1 VNIQLQEEIME
12 SFVRKHAKQIIGL
25 ITGFDRLVFRGV
37 LRTLSYVGGMMMYLG
52 MAGVLLK
59 DFAEHALSMTS
70 KIKEASLE
78 VARIANRPIIYLPSS
93 QTSKEDAARG
103 IAAKDGISTGLVC
116 VLTSVEPCLSYE
128 IFRNRETK
136 HLELQPR
143 WRKCLHLYHYQIH
156 PQLGFMHARI
166 QTWFPFNIQ
175 ICINGREW
183 LSRQMNAAG
192 LAYRRRDNCFPWI
205 EDPIRAQFLMES
217 QLKANWPELLNPI
230 VRQINPIHNT
240 LFKAFPIDYYWTVH
254 QSEWATDIMFR
265 DSAALA
271 DLYPSLVHHGITT
284 FGSPDV
290 MRFLGRKPVL
300 HPAFNGQVISD
311 YKDRAEGVRIKH
323 RLNHNSIKV
332 YDKEGSILRV
342 ETTINDP
349 QDFKVFRPKEGEPEG
364 EKDWRPMRKGVA
376 DLHRR
381 AEVSEAANERYVQA
395 LASVEETTPLSKL
408 AEPLCQPVQW
418 KGKRV
423 RALNLHCPED
433 ASLLQAISRG
443 EFAINGFRNR
453 DLQVILFPN
462 QNADQKQR
470 RRVSAIVTRKLRIL
484 RAHGLVKKVAHTHRY
499 LLTDKGRTAITT
511 ILAARNAD
519 ANSLTKLAA

>member
-1 VNIQLQEEIME
+1 ME
-12 SFVRKHAKQIIGL
+12 SFVSKHAEQIIGV
-25 ITGFDRLVFRGV
+25 ISGFDRLVFRGV
-37 LRTLSYVGGMMMYLG
+37 LRALSYVGGMMMYLG

-59 DFAEHALSMTS
+59 DFAEHALAMT
-70 KIKEASLE
+70 KTIKEASLE
-78 VARIANRPIIYLPSS
+78 VARSAHRPIIYLPSS
-93 QTSKEDAARG
+93 QTSKEDTAHG
-103 IAAKDGISTGLVC
+103 IAAKDGITTGLVC

-183 LSRQMNAAG
+183 LSRQMDAAG
-192 LAYRRRDNCFPWI
+192 LTYRRQDNCFPWI
-205 EDPIRAQFLMES
+205 EDPIVAQSLMES
-217 QLKANWPELLNPI
+217 QLEVNWPQLLHPI
-230 VRQINPIHNT
+230 VRQINPVHDS
-240 LFKAFPIDYYWTVH
+240 LFEAFPIDYYWSVH
-254 QSEWATDIMFR
+254 QSEWATDIMFGDR
-265 DSAALA
+265 AALA
-271 DLYPSLVHHGITT
+271 ALYPTLVHQAITT

-290 MRFLGRKPVL
+290 MRFLGRKPL
-300 HPAFNGQVISD
+300 IHPSFKGQVVSD
-311 YKDRAEGVRIKH
+311 YKDRTEGVRVKH

-349 QDFKVFRPKEGEPEG
+349 ADFKVFRPREGKPED
-364 EKDWRPMRKGVA
+364 EKDWLPMRKGIA

-381 AEVSEAANERYVQA
+381 AQVSEAANERYVQA
-395 LASVEETTPLSKL
+395 LASVEETTPLGKL

-423 RALNLHCPED
+423 RALNLHCPEEV
-433 ASLLQAISRG
+433 SLLEAISRG

-453 DLQVILFPN
+453 DLQAILFPTPTSN
-462 QNADQKQR
+462 QKEH

-499 LLTDKGRTAITT
+499 LLTDKGLTAITT

-519 ANSLTKLAA
+519 ADSLTKLVA

>member
-1 VNIQLQEEIME
+1 ME
-12 SFVRKHAKQIIGL
+12 SFVSRHAKQIIG
-25 ITGFDRLVFRGV
+25 IISGFDRLVFRGT
-37 LRTLSYVGGMMMYLG
+37 LRSLSYVGGMMMYLG

-59 DFAEHALSMTS
+59 DFAEHALSMTTR
-70 KIKEASLE
+70 IKEASLE
-78 VARIANRPIIYLPSS
+78 IAKTANRPVIYLPSS
-93 QTSKEDAARG
+93 QTSKEDTAHG
-103 IAAKDGISTGLVC
+103 IAAKDEITTGLVC
-116 VLTSVEPCLSYE
+116 ILSSVEPCLSYD

-143 WRKCLHLYHYQIH
+143 WRKCLHLYHYQVH

-166 QTWFPFNIQ
+166 QTWFPFSIQ

-183 LSRQMNAAG
+183 LSRQMDASA

-205 EDPIRAQFLMES
+205 EDPIRAQSLMES
-217 QLKANWPELLNPI
+217 QLEANWPELLNPI
-230 VRQINPIHNT
+230 VRQINPIHDS
-240 LFKAFPIDYYWTVH
+240 LFKAFPIDYYWTGH
-254 QSEWATDIMFR
+254 QSEWATDIMFG
-265 DSAALA
+265 DNAALA
-271 DLYPSLVHHGITT
+271 TLYPALVHHGITT

-290 MRFLGRKPVL
+290 MRFLGRKPMI
-300 HPAFNGQVISD
+300 HPAFSGQVVSD
-311 YKDRAEGVRIKH
+311 YRDRAEGVRVKH

-349 QDFKVFRPKEGEPEG
+349 HGFKVFRPKEGEPQG
-364 EKDWRPMRKGVA
+364 EKHWLPMRKGIA

-381 AEVSEAANERYVQA
+381 AQVSEAANERYVQA
-395 LASVEETTPLSKL
+395 LASVEEKTPLGKL

-423 RALNLHCPED
+423 RALNPYSSQD
-433 ASLLQAISRG
+433 VSLLQAVSRG

-453 DLQVILFPN
+453 DLQAILFPN
-462 QNADQKQR
+462 QTTEQKEHR
-470 RRVSAIVTRKLRIL
+470 RISAIVSRKLRIL
-484 RAHGLVKKVAHTHRY
+484 RAHGLIKKVPHTHRY
-499 LLTDKGRTAITT
+499 LLTDKGRTATTT